1 MTLPSDTAQNR
12 AVKLIQLDVQTRIT
26 LTDQSPWPGLAAYD
40 EAASE
45 FFYGRKE
52 EAIELLRMIRLS
64 PLTVLFGKS
73 GLGKSSLLQAGLY
86 PLLRAEHYFP
96 VHLRIDLTVATA
108 FSSLDLVLQQ
118 LVRALS
124 AAQVEYPLPSEQE
137 GLWRYLHRRDLE
149 IWSKDN
155 YLLKP
160 VLVFDQ
166 FEEVFA
172 KGECDPAAMQSTLD
186 ALADLIENRIPQEL
200 TTGDAHRQILSELD
214 LQAQRYR
221 IVLSFRE
228 DFLPDIEHWKEQ
240 VPSLLRNRLR
250 LLPMSRE
257 RAIEAVKAAG
267 AAVLADSVA
276 EPLVDFIGN
285 LDVSAVKSLPI
296 IEPVLLSLCC
306 YQLNQRRAPGHKID
320 IELLQH
326 AGQDILQDFYHEAL
340 AGMPETVSEFIE
352 THLIQGNRYRS
363 SYPVDQALHDKF
375 LTEEQLTRLT
385 NQHRLLRI
393 DQQLGIS
400 RIELIHDRLV
410 SVVSQVRDERLR
422 KLEIE
427 KIRAKEKER
436 QRQLAL
442 STALEKQATAEA
454 LAAER
459 LRATKRAQADAAR
472 LRKQAKQLQWALLSV
487 MIMAILAGYG
497 FYNTQIEKKE
507 RKLAQRESISL
518 RLVSES
524 LDIAN
529 DLRPGGD
536 ERALLQLLAA
546 KQITPNNRKVDA
558 ALIHLLN
565 KKVTTDK
572 IWNIGAAW
580 FAVTHGK
587 DHPYV
592 LALSNEGQCYIWN
605 TQEAW
610 PNEPILTLDRS
621 NIVALAISND
631 SLQFAIADHHG
642 EVQIWHRLTKT
653 MVRHFKSLQPIF
665 SISFSPENQQLAIGS
680 KGTIQFWDLAS
691 GNLSREIIAQQ
702 DGAIRAIAFSSDGSE
717 MISGG
722 DDKLITIWDTKTDRV
737 IGEPLRG
744 HVSPILSVAFSADGT
759 LILSGGEDK
768 LLRLWD
774 RASSIQRI
782 DPLRGHEATI
792 SSAIFAGS
800 TEQII
805 SGSRDGTIRFWS
817 IHDHP
822 LIDTPMLGHEEIV
835 TSVAYHPDGNRIV
848 SGSDDKS
855 LRLWDAWTAQP
866 IGEALQ
872 GHDGTLNGAVFSPDG
887 LRIVSGASDGTLR
900 FWDGQT
906 GLPIGEPLKDHL
918 EGVETVAYSP
928 DGKFVASGSKDKTI
942 RLWEAQ
948 TGKRYG
954 NPLEGHEDMVR
965 SVAFSP
971 DSKMI
976 VSASYDHTLQRWE
989 VATGNKIGSAM
1000 EGHSGH
1006 VVSVAVS
1013 PDGQYIA
1020 SGSKDKTVRLW
1031 DAQTGQPINEPMQG
1045 HEARVNS
1052 VAFSPDSR
1060 RIISGSHDMTLRLWD
1075 VKTGLPIGD
1084 PFSGHLGAVTST
1096 VFSPDG
1102 SRILSGSADK
1112 TLRMWMATTDWVAE
1126 LCNKLTR
1133 NMSHAEWQ
1141 EWISPN
1147 TKYRKQCPN
1156 LPVYES
1162 NTLIGESVKTF
1173 PDKGDRAH

>member
-1 MTLPSDTAQNR
+1 MTSRSDATQNLEI
-12 AVKLIQLDVQTRIT
+12 KPIQLDAQTRIM

-52 EAIELLRMIRLS
+52 EAIELFRMIRLS
-64 PLTVLFGKS
+64 PLTALFGKS
-73 GLGKSSLLQAGLY
+73 GLGKTSLLQAGLY

-96 VHLRIDLTVATA
+96 VHLRIDLAAATA
-108 FSSLDLVLQQ
+108 ISPLDLILQQ
-118 LVRALS
+118 LVRALL
-124 AAQVEYPLPSEQE
+124 ATQVEYPLPHESE

-160 VLVFDQ
+160 VLIFDQ

-172 KGECDPAAMQSTLD
+172 KGESNPIAMQSTLD

-228 DFLPDIEHWKEQ
+228 DFLPEIENWKEQ

-267 AAVLADSVA
+267 AAVLADGVA
-276 EPLVDFIGN
+276 EPLVNFVGN

-306 YQLNQRRAPGHKID
+306 YQLNQRRAPGKKID
-320 IELLQH
+320 IELLHQ

-340 AGMPETVSEFIE
+340 TGMPEAVSEFIE

-363 SYPVDQALHDKF
+363 SYPVEQALQDKF
-375 LTEEQLTRLT
+375 LTEEQLSRLT

-393 DQQLGIS
+393 DQQLGIN

-410 SVVSQVRDERLR
+410 GVVSQVRDERLK

-427 KIRAKEKER
+427 KIRAKEKEH

-442 STALEKQATAEA
+442 STALEKQADAEA

-459 LRATKRAQADAAR
+459 LRATKRAQADAVR

-487 MIMAILAGYG
+487 IIMAILAGYG
-497 FYNTQIEKKE
+497 FYNTQTEKKE

-529 DLRPGGD
+529 GLRPGGD

-546 KQITPNNRKVDA
+546 KQITPDNRKVDA

-565 KKVTTDK
+565 KKATTDK
-572 IWNIGAAW
+572 IWNVGAAW
-580 FAVTHGK
+580 FALAHWQ
-587 DHPYV
+587 DHTYV
-592 LALSNEGQCYIWN
+592 FALSNEGKCYIWN
-605 TQEAW
+605 TMEAW
-610 PNEPILTLDRS
+610 PNEPIMTLERS
-621 NIVALAISND
+621 HIAALAVSND
-631 SLQFAIADHHG
+631 SLQFAIADQNG
-642 EVQIWHRLTKT
+642 EVQVWHRLTKT
-653 MVRHFKSLQPIF
+653 MIKHFKSLQPVF
-665 SISFSPENQQLAIGS
+665 SMSFSPDNQQLAIGN
-680 KGTIQFWDLAS
+680 KGAIRLWDLAS
-691 GNLSREIIAQQ
+691 GSVIREIVTQQ
-702 DGAIRAIAFSSDGSE
+702 DGAIRALAFSNDGRE
-717 MISGG
+717 
-722 DDKLITIWDTKTDRV
+722 
-737 IGEPLRG
+737 
-744 HVSPILSVAFSADGT
+744 
-759 LILSGGEDK
+759 ILSGGEDK
-768 LLRLWD
+768 LLMIWDSQTGQAIDEPIRGHTSPILSVAFSTDGTQILSGSEDKLLRLWD
-774 RASSIQRI
+774 RKSGVQRI

-792 SSAIFAGS
+792 SNAIFVGN
-800 TEQII
+800 TQQII

-817 IHDHP
+817 IHDRP
-822 LIDTPMLGHEEIV
+822 IIDTPLLGHEEMV
-835 TSVAYHPDGNRIV
+835 TSVAYRPDGNRIV
-848 SGSDDKS
+848 SGSDDKT

-872 GHDGTLNGAVFSPDG
+872 GHEGTLNGAVFSPDG
-887 LRIVSGASDGTLR
+887 LRIVSGASDGTIR

-942 RLWEAQ
+942 RLWAAQ

-989 VATGNKIGSAM
+989 VATGEKIGSTM
-1000 EGHSGH
+1000 EGHSAH
-1006 VVSVAVS
+1006 VVSVAFS

-1020 SGSKDKTVRLW
+1020 SGSKDKTIRLW

-1052 VAFSPDSR
+1052 IAFSPDSR
-1060 RIISGSHDMTLRLWD
+1060 RIVSGSHDMTLRLWD

-1084 PFSGHLGAVTST
+1084 PFSGHLGAVTS
-1096 VFSPDG
+1096 VVYSPDG

-1112 TLRMWMATTDWVAE
+1112 TLRMWMATTDWVSE

-1147 TKYRKQCPN
+1147 IKYRKQCPQ
-1156 LPVYES
+1156 LLIHEGK
-1162 NTLIGESVKTF
+1162 TLIATTTKLVME
-1173 PDKGDRAH
+1173 KGN